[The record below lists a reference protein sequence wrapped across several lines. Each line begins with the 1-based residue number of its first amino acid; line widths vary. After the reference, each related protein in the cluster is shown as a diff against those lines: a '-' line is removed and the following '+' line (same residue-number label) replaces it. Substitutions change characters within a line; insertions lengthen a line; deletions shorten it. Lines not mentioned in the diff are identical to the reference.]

1 MEEVL
6 VAVAREDKAEA
17 FVADE
22 SLDRAIHRGHALSLL
37 LRIAVGRLGGSD
49 GCVITVVAPQIEH
62 WERFGSANQPRVG
75 APAFR
80 THFAVGRVL
89 HRSIAARLGPGR
101 SSGFVTV
108 TCGHR

>member
-1 MEEVL
+1 MKEIL
-6 VAVAREDKAEA
+6 VAVARENKAEA

-22 SLDRAIHRGHALSLL
+22 SLDRAVHRGHALSLL

-62 WERFGSANQPRVG
+62 WERFRAANQPGVG

-80 THFAVGRVL
+80 THFAVGRIL
-89 HRSIAARLGPGR
+89 RRRIATRLGPGR
-101 SSGFVTV
+101 S
-108 TCGHR
+108 